1 MCQDHTSPLTRYKE
15 PTALDN
21 TILTVVSL
29 YKMSDTGDNVPD
41 ELEEELDDL
50 AETLRDPNRGDRTIE
65 DQGEEGS
72 IDGENEPG
80 DNAADRGE

>member
-1 MCQDHTSPLTRYKE
+1 
-15 PTALDN
+15 
-21 TILTVVSL
+21 
-29 YKMSDTGDNVPD
+29 MSDPDDNVPD

-72 IDGENEPG
+72 IEDENEPG
-80 DNAADRGE
+80 DNAADRGD